1 MSSRLSG
8 RRQRMITASSSFHS
22 KYKARRTTIEGIT
35 FASKGEAMRYLDLRR
50 LEQAGHIRN
59 LRLQVAY
66 PLAVNGF
73 KLCTYVADFV
83 YEEAGTTI
91 VEDFKGIKT
100 AIFRLKAKMMKAL
113 LGIELRITTGR
124 KKR

>member
-1 MSSRLSG
+1 VSSKLSG
-8 RRQRMITASSSFHS
+8 RRQRLITASSSFHS

-35 FASKGEAMRYLDLRR
+35 FASKGEAMRYLDLKR

-59 LRLQVAY
+59 LRLQVGY